1 MDRTARRARRRTTL
15 LFGTTGFVFATWAA
29 RIPDVQQRLDLPAT
43 SLAVVFAALEGG
55 AIVGLPL
62 GAALVG
68 RIGSRACLRVGA
80 VVFPAGLVG
89 VALASSLPVLVVV
102 VVLWAAANSLLDV
115 ALNAQGLEIERRL
128 GRPVLSSLHAGHSL
142 GLLTGAG
149 LTVAVV
155 AAGVPL
161 SPHLALVAGGC
172 LVAGLLAGATLLDE
186 PRRARRQRGWGRPDA
201 RLLLLGAVAFGVFA
215 IEGAATS
222 WSAVHL
228 RQDLEAGPV
237 LAAAGYACFAG
248 AVAAGRLVGD
258 RLLARLGHL
267 ALLTGAGVT
276 CAAAIVVVV
285 LGPTAAV
292 VLVGWTLL
300 GAAVAPL
307 APAVLGASATIGVS
321 RPAAALATTTTLGY
335 LGSFTVPPVIGLVA
349 AAGSITVGLLL
360 LLPAALGVA
369 FLARPALRPC
379 SDATDRPR

>member
-1 MDRTARRARRRTTL
+1 M
-15 LFGTTGFVFATWAA
+15 FGTTGFVFATWAA
-29 RIPDVQQRLDLPAT
+29 RIPDVQQRLDLSAT

-55 AIVGLPL
+55 AVVGLPL
-62 GAALVG
+62 GGALVG

-102 VVLWAAANSLLDV
+102 VALWAAANSLLDV
-115 ALNAQGLEIERRL
+115 ALNAQGLEIGRRL

-142 GLLTGAG
+142 GLLAGAG

-155 AAGVPL
+155 AAGMPL
-161 SPHLALVAGGC
+161 SPHLALVAGSC
-172 LVAGLLAGATLLDE
+172 LVVGLLAGTTSLDE
-186 PRRARRQRGWGRPDA
+186 PRGAPRHRGWGRPDA

-228 RQDLEAGPV
+228 REDLQAGPA
-237 LAAAGYACFAG
+237 LAAAGYAGFAG
-248 AVAAGRLVGD
+248 AVAAGRLFGD
-258 RLLARLGHL
+258 RLLARLGHRT
-267 ALLTGAGVT
+267 LLTGAGVA
-276 CAAAIVVVV
+276 CAGAIVVVV

-307 APAVLGASATIGVS
+307 APAVLGASAAVGAS
-321 RPAAALATTTTLGY
+321 RPAEAVATTTTLGY

-349 AAGSITVGLLL
+349 AAGSVGAGLLL

-369 FLARPALRPC
+369 LLARPALRPR
-379 SDATDRPR
+379 SDTTGRHR

>member
-1 MDRTARRARRRTTL
+1 VDQATRRARWRTTL

-29 RIPDVQQRLDLPAT
+29 RIPDVQQRLDLSAT
-43 SLAVVFAALEGG
+43 SLAVVFAALEAG
-55 AIVGLPL
+55 AVVGLPL
-62 GAALVG
+62 GGVLVG
-68 RIGSRACLRVGA
+68 RIGSRACLRVGV
-80 VVFPAGLVG
+80 VVFPAALTG

-102 VVLWAAANSLLDV
+102 VALWAAANSLLDV
-115 ALNAQGLEIERRL
+115 ALNAQGLEIERRR

-142 GLLTGAG
+142 GLLAGAG

-155 AAGVPL
+155 AAGMPL
-161 SPHLALVAGGC
+161 PLHLALVAGGC
-172 LVAGLLAGATLLDE
+172 LVVGLLAGTTLLDE
-186 PRRARRQRGWGRPDA
+186 PRGAPRQRGWGRPDA

-228 RQDLEAGPV
+228 RQDLQAGPA

-258 RLLARLGHL
+258 RLLARLGHRT
-267 ALLTGAGVT
+267 LLTGAGAT
-276 CAAAIVVVV
+276 CAAAVVVVV

-307 APAVLGASATIGVS
+307 APAVLGASAAVSAS
-321 RPAAALATTTTLGY
+321 RPAEAVATTTTLGY

-349 AAGSITVGLLL
+349 AAGSVTAGLLL

-369 FLARPALRPC
+369 LLARPALRPR
-379 SDATDRPR
+379 SDATGRHL